1 MAEKDLA
8 EKKLEDYPEI
18 FADIMNVLVIHKDYI
33 QPEKLL
39 DGPTESIYKAEGNIR
54 NQFRDTSKYYRDAE
68 INIASIG
75 IENQAE
81 EDDDMPIR
89 IMGYDYGQYR
99 HQIDQGKER
108 YPSITIVL
116 NFSEKKWSK
125 PKHLKAL
132 FRIPEELESVVQD
145 YEIQVYDIAYL
156 EDETINQFTS
166 TFKHVAHFFKNKRKN
181 KDYQPLDEKID
192 ERHLEA
198 YLELL
203 SVFTGDEWYKKKAE
217 ELLKQQK
224 EGKVITMC
232 NVVERFMEE
241 GKMEGRIEGKA
252 EDVMSFL
259 EDYGEIPKWLEVKI
273 REEHDVEKL
282 KEWLKISARAGSME
296 EFLKITNLREN

>member
-39 DGPTESIYKAEGNIR
+39 DGPTESIYKAEGNMR

-81 EDDDMPIR
+81 EDEDMPIR

-99 HQIDQGKER
+99 HQIDLGKER

-116 NFSEKKWSK
+116 NFSEKKWNK

-132 FRIPEELESVVQD
+132 FRIPKELESVVQD

-166 TFKHVAHFFKNKRKN
+166 TFKLCFFKKN

-198 YLELL
+198 YLELF

-241 GKMEGRIEGKA
+241 GKKEGKA
-252 EDVMSFL
+252 EDVIAFL